1 MMNGAD
7 LQLFVHEK
15 MPHVWPLY
23 DFPKIKS
30 MTETWK
36 EIRLFI
42 QSIAD
47 GDTIIKKAER
57 VHWDGSREDI
67 KQEDYIIMSNE
78 EVRR

>member
-1 MMNGAD
+1 MNGAD
-7 LQLFVHEK
+7 LQLFIHEN
-15 MPHVWPLY
+15 MPHVWPLS
-23 DFPKIKS
+23 DMSGVKS

-47 GDTIIKKAER
+47 GDTIITKAER
-57 VHWDGSREDI
+57 VHWDGSKEDI
-67 KQEDYIIMSNE
+67 KQEDYITMSKE